1 MLGLLHLQESLSSRM
16 LWEEVGWKNEKT
28 KRFELIRNKKY
39 SNGGL
44 GRKILKRAPKIEGHE
59 EQFCKIVYIES

>member
-1 MLGLLHLQESLSSRM
+1 M